1 MRTVPVESWRDE
13 GVSPGRILLFSPSAP
28 NAVGGMETVYEQLAA
43 YLRNAGHDV
52 TTLYGGIAARRV
64 GEAAWVVPL
73 EVLRTRHR
81 IPLPR
86 SAARV
91 VCSFW
96 SVLRLLVRLKPTS
109 VHIHFVGAEA
119 LYFLS
124 VRRFFG
130 YRVVVTAH
138 GSDIRHHYNPVSR
151 LVQPYVLR
159 KADAVT
165 AVSASL
171 AEIVRE
177 RSGRDAHVVLN
188 GVDLDFWRRPQP
200 KEHLSGAPTV
210 VSVGRLERVK
220 GTDVLIRAFSTVVQ
234 QFPQA
239 RLEVIGEGS
248 LRPEIE
254 RLIRDLGLD
263 RHVVLRGAM
272 PPQSIRARLHQA
284 DVLAMPSRNEAFGLA
299 ALEGM
304 AAGLPVVASETGGL
318 PDLVGEAGVLVPP
331 DNPIALANALVS
343 VLSDEPLRQR
353 MVNAAARRAKLF
365 SWERSALAYEAILTA
380 E

>member
-1 MRTVPVESWRDE
+1 MQILPVKSQ
-13 GVSPGRILLFSPSAP
+13 GGGGLGPGRILLFSPSAP

-43 YLRNAGHDV
+43 YLRVAGYDV
-52 TTLYGGIAARRV
+52 TTLYGGNTTRRV

-73 EVLRTRHR
+73 EVIRTRHR

-91 VCSFW
+91 VRSLW
-96 SVLRLLVRLKPTS
+96 TVLRFLMRLRPTT

-124 VRRFFG
+124 LRRVFG

-138 GSDIRHHYNPVSR
+138 GSDIRRHYNPVSR
-151 LVQPYVLR
+151 FFQPYILR

-165 AVSASL
+165 AVSESL
-171 AEIVRE
+171 AELVRE
-177 RSGRDAHVVLN
+177 RCGRDAHVILN
-188 GVDLDFWRRPQP
+188 GVDLDFWRRPQR
-200 KEHLSGAPTV
+200 KEHASGTSTV

-220 GTDVLIRAFSTVVQ
+220 GTDVLVRAFGKVVQ
-234 QFPQA
+234 QLPGV

-248 LRPEIE
+248 LRPELE
-254 RLIRDLGLD
+254 RLIQELGLD
-263 RHVVLRGAM
+263 RHVVLKGSM
-272 PPQSIRARLHQA
+272 SPQSVRARLHQA

-304 AAGLPVVASETGGL
+304 AAGLPVVASETGGI
-318 PDLVGEAGVLVPP
+318 PELVGEAGVLVPP
-331 DNPIALANALVS
+331 NDPPALAKALVGI
-343 VLSDEPLRQR
+343 LTDDALRRR
-353 MVNAAARRAKLF
+353 MADAAVRRAELF
-365 SWERSALAYEAILTA
+365 SWERSAVAYVDVLTTG
-380 E
+380 